1 MANLKE
7 KFNKELRPILMEE
20 LGLNNVMAVPK
31 LTKVVINMGVGE
43 AANDKKYLE
52 SALENLTVIAGQKPV
67 VTKARQSVASFKIRE
82 GWPLGCKVTLRGNKM
97 YDFIERLIKIAIPRE
112 RDFRGLNSKS
122 FDQQGNYSFG
132 IKEQIIFPEIN
143 YDNIDNIRGMDI
155 CINTSA
161 NSQEHAKALLTVLDF
176 PFKK

>member
-1 MANLKE
+1 MNLKE
-7 KFNKELRPILMEE
+7 TFHKELLPQLKDK
-20 LGLNNVMAVPK
+20 LGINNVMAVPK

-43 AANDKKYLE
+43 ALTDKKHLE
-52 SALENLTVIAGQKPV
+52 SALGNLTAIAGQKPI

-82 GWPLGCKVTLRGNKM
+82 GWPLGCKVTLRGSKM

-112 RDFRGLNSKS
+112 RDFRGLNPRS
-122 FDQQGNYSFG
+122 FDQQGNYNFG

-143 YDNIDNIRGMDI
+143 YDNIDNIRGMDV

-161 NSQEHAKALLTVLDF
+161 HSQEHAKALLKALDF
-176 PFKK
+176 PFK